1 MPYETVIDA
10 VQILRAT
17 LDLLEHTEFPEKNSA
32 TIRTVVEHLN
42 AAIADLEIARRK
54 LEVKSATPLFN
65 QDKSRIKD
73 HR

>member
-42 AAIADLEIARRK
+42 AAIADLEIARKK
-54 LEVKSATPLFN
+54 LEVKSAAPPSS
-65 QDKSRIKD
+65 QDASRIKD

>member
-32 TIRTVVEHLN
+32 TIRTVVDHLN
-42 AAIADLEIARRK
+42 AAIVDLEIARRK
-54 LEVKSATPLFN
+54 LEVRSATPSR
-65 QDKSRIKD
+65 QDAQRRKE
-73 HR
+73 HT